1 MNCVDPNGELKTF
14 ASGFLNCGR
23 GFGYRVSSTGKR
35 YQIWELEQTGNSMRI
50 KAVSIHYHSD
60 DHIDTAQEWQ
70 SLLGVRYSEMKKS
83 LAGLVAETGD
93 QF

>member
-35 YQIWELEQTGNSMRI
+35 YQIWKLEQVGNSLRT

-60 DHIDTAQEWQ
+60 DHVGAAREWQ
-70 SLLGVRYSEMKKS
+70 FLLGDRYHNMRKS